1 MQKLA
6 QSIPKCRKHLVL
18 GFAEPIGR
26 ASFRT
31 GLHKEFDQ
39 EPAKSLA
46 M

>member
-6 QSIPKCRKHLVL
+6 QLIAKCRKHLVL
-18 GFAEPIGR
+18 GFAEPSGR

-39 EPAKSLA
+39 GPAKFLA